1 MMKFRIIAKHD
12 LDYVGKI
19 KYRLMGCVVLVFR
32 HTISITT
39 YFYVMSLDAMYSL

>member
-1 MMKFRIIAKHD
+1 MKFRIIAKHD

-19 KYRLMGCVVLVFR
+19 KYRFCVVLVFR